1 MCECVGVWVC
11 GCVDVWMCGCV
22 CVCVWEHFRLFKLF
36 AVVYRYHQQL
46 EQLLLLQPPQPH

>member
-1 MCECVGVWVC
+1 MSVWVC
-11 GCVDVWMCGCV
+11 GCVDVWMCGCVDV